1 MNFENFIQVE
11 KEYHNKTTAMRWS
24 EAKYG
29 IEISFPWFPPEKQGI
44 PEPVH
49 NKRGGT
55 YWLRQSYRHNT
66 ACLLIV
72 SCP

>member
-24 EAKYG
+24 KAKYG
-29 IEISFPWFPPEKQGI
+29 IEISFLWILTEKQGI
-44 PEPVH
+44 PLPVR
-49 NKRGGT
+49 NKCGGT

-66 ACLLIV
+66 ACLRIV
-72 SCP
+72 FYP